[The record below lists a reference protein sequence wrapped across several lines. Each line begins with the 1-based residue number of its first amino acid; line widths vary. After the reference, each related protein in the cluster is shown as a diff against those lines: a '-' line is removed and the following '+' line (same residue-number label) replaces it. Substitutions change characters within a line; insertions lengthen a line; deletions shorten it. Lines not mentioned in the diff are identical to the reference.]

1 MVSKSFIFFSWSL
14 QEEDELVVAS
24 CVLRSFDEDAYD
36 SPDEE
41 EEWNDFLLKTNLN
54 RWNYN
59 STKETLEN
67 YLQTRKKNSKI
78 ELTAFVPLDQR
89 LVENDR

>member
-1 MVSKSFIFFSWSL
+1 MWPARDQFQERYDIMRNTLFYSWSL

-41 EEWNDFLLKTNLN
+41 EEWTTF
-54 RWNYN
+54 
-59 STKETLEN
+59 S
-67 YLQTRKKNSKI
+67 
-78 ELTAFVPLDQR
+78 
-89 LVENDR
+89 